1 MNITSLRIKQKREEL
16 GLSAEQLG
24 EKIGKAKTTIYR
36 YESGFIDKMPSDIL
50 LKIANVLG
58 VTPLYLMGIEESN
71 STKQENELINL
82 ILQLTDEETEELSK
96 FVDYLISKRK

>member
-36 YESGFIDKMPSDIL
+36 YESGFIDKLPSEIL
-50 LKIANVLG
+50 LKIANALG
-58 VTPLYLMGIEESN
+58 VTPLYLMGIEEEN
-71 STKQENELINL
+71 TKEENELISL
-82 ILQLTDEETEELSK
+82 INQLNEEELKELSN
-96 FVDYLISKRK
+96 FIDYIISKRK

>member
-36 YESGFIDKMPSDIL
+36 YESGFIDKMPSEIL
-50 LKIANVLG
+50 LKIANALG
-58 VTPLYLMGIEESN
+58 VTPLYLMGIEEP
-71 STKQENELINL
+71 TKEENKLISL
-82 ILQLTDEETEELSK
+82 IEQLTDEEVEELSN